1 MSEFGRLTKLDPR
14 TGWRY
19 EDADFTPWLGEAE
32 NLDLLGKTVALD
44 LELIA
49 REHRVGPYRADLLC
63 RNTDDDSLVVIENQ
77 FGASDHKHLGQ
88 LLTYAAGLQAATVI
102 WVAPEFT
109 DEHQAAVNWLNE
121 HTGDDVRFFALEIEL
136 WRIGD
141 SAMAPKFNIAAR
153 PNEWVKAG
161 TTARQ
166 GDLSPHRSDQQ
177 AYWEAFKQYAQD
189 KGSSLFIDSRS
200 YPQGWIVCKPYA
212 SSRAI
217 SAAVMNTKSGS
228 LRAEVYFKGDMA
240 KPIFDW
246 LHEQKDSIEERLG
259 MRLTW
264 ERLDQKTATRIKVEV
279 GDIDWRNE
287 NDHERQFDW
296 MLANTERLVPVF
308 KPLIAEWL
316 ADHREE

>member
-32 NLDLLGKTVALD
+32 NLDLLGKTVGLD
-44 LELIA
+44 LELIS

-63 RNTDDDSLVVIENQ
+63 RNTDDESLVVIENQ
-77 FGASDHKHLGQ
+77 FGSSDHKHLGQ

-109 DEHQAAVNWLNE
+109 DEHQAAINWLNE

-166 GDLSPHRSDQQ
+166 GDLSPYRSDQQ
-177 AYWEAFKQYAQD
+177 AYWEAFKQHAQD
-189 KGSSLFIDSRS
+189 KGSPLFLNSRT

-212 SSRAI
+212 SPRAI
-217 SAAVMNTKSGS
+217 SAAAMNTKNRS

-246 LHEQKDSIEERLG
+246 LYEQKATIERQVGSALI
-259 MRLTW
+259 W
-264 ERLDQKTATRIKVEV
+264 ERMDEKTATRIKVE
-279 GDIDWRNE
+279 IDDVDWQDE
-287 NDHERQFDW
+287 TDHERQFDW
-296 MLANTERLVPVF
+296 FLQNVDRLVPVF
-308 KPLIAEWL
+308 KPLSAGWL
-316 ADHREE
+316 ANRDED